1 MYVWLVKRTDKVT
14 VGQTV
19 SVVVVAEYSAKAK
32 ELAAGAVGT
41 EPDEVWSAA
50 SCVAIGEAIGEARED
65 SAAGIVLADTWTPP
79 NYEPLTELA
88 DKIYN
93 ELPVTDVQALAEHAV
108 AVLDEYTGTEQ
119 RCHRLW

>member
-1 MYVWLVKRTDKVT
+1 MLVWIVRRTDEVT
-14 VGQTV
+14 EGQTA
-19 SVVVVAEYSAKAK
+19 SVVVIAENSTGAKRVAGEAVGAELNEAWHSATASVLG
-32 ELAAGAVGT
+32 EAYLGAV
-41 EPDEVWSAA
+41 PSV
-50 SCVAIGEAIGEARED
+50 
-65 SAAGIVLADTWTPP
+65 VLADTWTPP

-88 DKIYN
+88 DN